1 MIGEKSTKRGMKCMQ
16 PKRWLIL
23 ILTISVVA
31 RLGSALLMGDR
42 VEVLPGIYDQV
53 SYNNL
58 ALRLLGG
65 HGFTFGQDWWPAT
78 PAGQHTAQW
87 SYLYTFYLVG
97 LYTIFGVHPLV
108 ARVIQAVTTGL
119 LVPWLAYRL
128 AGKVFVRSHLSKV
141 SPVQAVL
148 SPTAPVSNSS
158 SGEMEWVGLLAAGWV
173 AVYGYFVYYSGALM
187 TEMFFTTGILGILDC
202 GLRIADYLS
211 EELAVPKR
219 DWLGLGLLIGATAML
234 RQVALFFVP
243 FLFLWLLWVRL
254 ARERFWKAAWNVAR
268 GGLFSAIV
276 IIVLILPITLWNYH
290 QFNRF
295 VLLNTNAG
303 SAFFWANH
311 PVEGYVFKSLY
322 TSDMPT
328 YKQVI
333 PPELRNLNEAA
344 LDQALMKLGVGFV
357 LANPLRYAS
366 LTITRIP
373 AFFVFWPSSD
383 SSLVSN
389 ITRVLSFGLAL
400 PFMLIGFIL
409 WLLAHLRNQR
419 FWPGL
424 GELLRTPGSLLVL
437 FILCNSGVYLLSWA
451 MIRYRLPQDAV
462 GLIFTP
468 FGVSWLIKK
477 SKDYTHKFNE

>member
-1 MIGEKSTKRGMKCMQ
+1 MIGEKSTGPGMKYMQ
-16 PKRWLIL
+16 TKRWLIL
-23 ILTISVVA
+23 ILAISVAA
-31 RLGSALLMGDR
+31 RLGSALMMGDR
-42 VEVLPGIYDQV
+42 VEVLPGVYDQV
-53 SYNNL
+53 SYHNL
-58 ALRLLGG
+58 AIRLLSG
-65 HGFTFGQDWWPAT
+65 HGFTFDQDWWPAT
-78 PAGQHTAQW
+78 PAGQPTAQW

-108 ARVIQAVTTGL
+108 ARVIQAVATGL
-119 LVPWLAYRL
+119 LMPWLAYRL
-128 AGKVFVRSHLSKV
+128 AGKVFGT
-141 SPVQAVL
+141 
-148 SPTAPVSNSS
+148 SPTTSS
-158 SGEMEWVGLLAAGWV
+158 DNTRIGGMEWVGLFAAGWV

-187 TEMFFTTGILGILDC
+187 TEMFYTTGILGILDC
-202 GLRIADYLS
+202 GLRIADCIRKES
-211 EELAVPKR
+211 TVPKR
-219 DWLGLGLLIGATAML
+219 DWLILGLLIGATAML
-234 RQVALFFVP
+234 RQVTLFFVP
-243 FLFLWLLWVRL
+243 VLFLWLLWVRL
-254 ARERFWKAAWNVAR
+254 GRERFWKATWVVAR
-268 GGLFSAIV
+268 GGLLSAIV
-276 IIVLILPITLWNYH
+276 MIVLILPVTLWNYH

-328 YKQVI
+328 YQQVI

-366 LTITRIP
+366 LTITRFP
-373 AFFVFWPSSD
+373 AFFEFWPSGD

-400 PFMLIGFIL
+400 PFMLIGFFL
-409 WLLAHLRNQR
+409 WLLAQLRKQR
-419 FWPGL
+419 FWPEL
-424 GELLRTPGSLLVL
+424 GELLRAPGSLLVL

-462 GLIFTP
+462 GLIFAA
-468 FGVSWLIKK
+468 FGVSGLIKTL
-477 SKDYTHKFNE
+477 KDYTH